1 MEWEEKT
8 QMVQLGNCQH
18 QDENSKIAFQD
29 FVTANV
35 ERFDAQAWDMFVN
48 LTDLDVVQMRSD
60 IEHWSKLY
68 KHIKYWD
75 TKDDKV
81 ALRTAVRLAAMQTIC
96 EEELGLT
103 E

>member
-8 QMVQLGNCQH
+8 QLVQLGNCQH

-29 FVTANV
+29 FVKANI

-48 LTDLDVVQMRSD
+48 LTDLDIAQMRSD
-60 IEHWSKLY
+60 IEHWRNLY
-68 KHIKYWD
+68 KYIKD
-75 TKDDKV
+75 LDPKNDKI
-81 ALRTAVRLAAMQTIC
+81 ALRTAVRLSAMQTIC

-103 E
+103 R